1 MINRVLPDFQIYI
14 SMIFIDFRRFSS
26 FGVQFQVPMKRRSHP
41 HPIIYIYT
49 RIYLY
54 IHTVYF
60 FNHPPRHVL
69 HVTRK
74 SAKLIDFVTSTGAV
88 ACSVAFPDGSWAF
101 GNFDASIA
109 QQLVELD
116 ANASKVSMD
125 AGFDG
130 F

>member
-1 MINRVLPDFQIYI
+1 M
-14 SMIFIDFRRFSS
+14 
-26 FGVQFQVPMKRRSHP
+26 
-41 HPIIYIYT
+41 
-49 RIYLY
+49 
-54 IHTVYF
+54 
-60 FNHPPRHVL
+60 

-74 SAKLIDFVTSTGAV
+74 SAKLIDFVTPTGAV
-88 ACSVAFPDGSWAF
+88 ACSVEFPDGSWAF

>member
-60 FNHPPRHVL
+60 FNHPPRHAL